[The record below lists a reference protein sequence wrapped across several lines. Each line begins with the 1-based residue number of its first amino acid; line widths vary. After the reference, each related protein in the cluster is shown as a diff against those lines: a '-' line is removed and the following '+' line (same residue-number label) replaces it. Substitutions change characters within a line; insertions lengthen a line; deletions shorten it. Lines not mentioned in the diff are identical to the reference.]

1 MKKKINWEERR
12 FIASAIILG
21 GMYSNFY
28 NSVYQSSLVRDAVAL
43 ADKLIDRLNQAD
55 EEK

>member
-1 MKKKINWEERR
+1 MKKKKLEEQRL
-12 FIASAIILG
+12 IASAIILC
-21 GMYSNFY
+21 GMCSNFY
-28 NSVYQSSLVRDAVAL
+28 NSVYQSSLVKDAIAL